1 MGSRG
6 DEQGGKSVQHVRAPT
21 GGRDAAGCGRGG
33 GRTAR
38 CGRRPPHED
47 RLAAGAAAR
56 DGRLAM
62 PDTPLRGRR
71 GRDPRIAERVA
82 TDFAAR
88 HAGPSAETEVDFD
101 VAAVDA
107 EVEDARRQRPATP
120 TRPAPSPAGG
130 TPPVTGRKG
139 AGHRLPDLSALPP
152 LLAATGTFASLRER
166 LEAPTDPDAGPRR
179 TGRHVGLVSV
189 PHGAKTYLAATLA
202 QVDGGERLVWIARDA
217 EIGDRVAEELGAW
230 LGDPAKVAVLE
241 PRTALA
247 YERSELIADE
257 TAARVAALAAW
268 RSGRARVL
276 VASVQALLQ
285 HTIAPED
292 LPAAPRELRLGSRV
306 RQDALLRELFD
317 LGYVP
322 VSEVAGRGESA
333 RRGGIV
339 DVFPPSLPLPIRIEF
354 FGDEIDSLRSFDP
367 TDQRTVGTL
376 ESAILLPATEFLLP
390 AAGSSAI
397 RDRLG
402 RGAARLPERL
412 AADLARFDTEPV
424 TAAADRTPEA
434 SRALAVGD
442 AAEVWAAHL
451 APATGLDHVDP
462 GTLLILDEP
471 GDIAEAAAFLWRQAD
486 ERRVELV
493 AADELPKDWPSTYL
507 APRDWK
513 ARLVGSR
520 TLELTWESVPPEDA
534 AMARG
539 GLSSGDPFG
548 WREPVLP
555 PGRAGR
561 IADAVET
568 WRVDGAR
575 IVLASDQ
582 APRLADVLGEAGH
595 EVAVVGRIAEAPPP
609 GAITLIERSLN
620 GGFIGGPDGLAF
632 VTDREL
638 FGTVRIRR
646 PRALRRV
653 VPRDIL
659 DRLTP
664 GDLVVHIDHGVA
676 RYEQMLRRGGA
687 GEDRDYLEL
696 SFAGGDRIFVPVE
709 QIQRI
714 SRYAGGERP
723 ALSRLGGTEWLR
735 AKQRVR
741 KAVDDLA
748 GDLLALYAARA
759 DARGHAFMDDTP
771 WQAEMEA
778 SFPYEE
784 TVDQL
789 RASAEVK
796 ADMELIRPMDRL
808 VVGDVGYGKT
818 EVALRAAFKA
828 TQDGKQVAV
837 LVPTTVL
844 AAQHDATFSQR
855 FAASPLEVRLLSRFV
870 PAATQATTIAG
881 LADGTVDIVIGTH
894 RLLSKDIPF
903 RDLGLVVVDEEQR
916 FGVAAKERLKQLRRE
931 VDVLTLS
938 ATPIPRTLNLALAG
952 IRDLSVIETPP
963 EDRLPI
969 QTRVAEA
976 SAGLVRDAILR
987 ELDRGGQVFYV
998 HNRVETIEAQA
1009 DQLRTMLP
1017 GVRFVVGHGQMAEGA
1032 LEKVMIAFADGAA
1045 DVLVCTTIIESGLDI
1060 PNANTIIIDRAD
1072 TLGLAQLYQLRGRV
1086 GRSSRRAYAYLLYR
1100 RRERLSDEARKRLQA
1115 IFNASELGA
1124 GFQIALSDLEIRGAG
1139 NILGGEQSG
1148 HMAAVGFDLYSR
1160 LLAEAVEETKARR
1173 EDRPPVVEPP
1183 QAVVDLPVE
1192 AHLPDS
1198 YVPET
1203 AQKLELYRRLARA
1216 RSAGDLAAFRQ
1227 EVTDRFGPMP
1237 APVVRLVEV
1246 AELRLT
1252 AEAAGVS
1259 SMSREDGLLVV
1270 RFGAGLSR
1278 ATAMQLIGAGALPG
1292 VKPSD
1297 VTFASNQFRIRLP
1310 RDPLKG
1316 WALTQA
1322 VVARLST
1329 SPGNGG

>member
-1 MGSRG
+1 
-6 DEQGGKSVQHVRAPT
+6 V
-21 GGRDAAGCGRGG
+21 
-33 GRTAR
+33 
-38 CGRRPPHED
+38 
-47 RLAAGAAAR
+47 
-56 DGRLAM
+56 

-71 GRDPRIAERVA
+71 GRDRRIAERVA
-82 TDFAAR
+82 KEFAAR
-88 HAGPSAETEVDFD
+88 HAPPSPETAIDFD

-107 EVEDARRQRPATP
+107 EVADARRAAAAAP
-120 TRPAPSPAGG
+120 PAPPKRAGATRG
-130 TPPVTGRKG
+130 TGTAATGPTARG
-139 AGHRLPDLSALPP
+139 GGQRIPDLSALPP
-152 LLAATGTFASLRER
+152 LLAATGTFGALRER
-166 LEAPTDPDAGPRR
+166 LGRATDDRR
-179 TGRHVGLVSV
+179 GRHVGLVAI
-189 PHGAKTYLAATLA
+189 PHGAKSYLAAAIALA
-202 QVDGGERLVWIARDA
+202 PDGERFAWIARDA

-230 LGDPAKVAVLE
+230 LGDPSAVAVLE

-268 RSGRARVL
+268 RSGQARVL

-285 HTIAPED
+285 HTIAPAD
-292 LPAAPRELRLGSRV
+292 LPDAPRELRPGARLH
-306 RQDALLRELFD
+306 QDALLHELFD

-322 VSEVAGRGESA
+322 VTEVAGRGESA

-354 FGDEIDSLRSFDP
+354 FGDEIDSLRAFDP
-367 TDQRTVGTL
+367 TDQRTVGVIDR
-376 ESAILLPATEFLLP
+376 AVLLPATEFLLP
-390 AAGSSAI
+390 AGGAAPI

-402 RGAARLPERL
+402 RSAARLPERL
-412 AADLARFDTEPV
+412 AADLARFDGDAGDPARAS
-424 TAAADRTPEA
+424 AAVA
-434 SRALAVGD
+434 SRRALAVGD

-451 APATGLDHVDP
+451 APATGLDHLAP
-462 GTLLILDEP
+462 GTLLVLDEP
-471 GDIAEAAAFLWRQAD
+471 GDIAEAAEFLWRQAD
-486 ERRVELV
+486 ERRTELV
-493 AADELPKDWPSTYL
+493 AAGELPRDWPSTYL

-513 ARLVGSR
+513 GRLVASR
-520 TLELTWESVPPEDA
+520 TLELTWESVPAEDA

-539 GLSSGDPFG
+539 ALSSGDPFG

-561 IADAVET
+561 LVEAVEG
-568 WRVDGAR
+568 WSRDGDR

-582 APRLADVLGEAGH
+582 APRLADLLAEADHPVG
-595 EVAVVGRIAEAPPP
+595 VVGRVGEAPPP
-609 GAITLIERSLN
+609 GAIALVDRSLN

-638 FGTVRIRR
+638 FGTVRVRR
-646 PRALRRV
+646 PRALRRI

-659 DRLTP
+659 ERLTP

-676 RYEQMLRRGGA
+676 RYERMLRRGGS

-709 QIQRI
+709 QIGRI

-723 ALSRLGGTEWLR
+723 SLSKLGGTEWLR

-741 KAVDDLA
+741 RAVDDLA
-748 GDLLALYAARA
+748 EELLALYASRA
-759 DARGHAFMDDTP
+759 EAHGHAFAPDSP

-784 TVDQL
+784 TIDQL

-796 ADMELIRPMDRL
+796 ADMELVRPMDRL

-828 TQDGKQVAV
+828 GQDGRQVAV

-844 AAQHDATFSQR
+844 AAQHHATFSQR
-855 FAASPLEVRLLSRFV
+855 FAAFPLEVRLLSRFV
-870 PAATQATTIAG
+870 SPSAQAATVAG

-894 RLLSKDIPF
+894 RLLSRDIRF

-976 SAGLVRDAILR
+976 TAGLVRDAILR

-1009 DQLRTMLP
+1009 DQLRRMLP

-1032 LEKVMIAFADGAA
+1032 LEKVMIAFSEGAA

-1160 LLAEAVEETKARR
+1160 LLAEAVEARKASMEGRA
-1173 EDRPPVVEPP
+1173 PIVEAP
-1183 QAVVDLPVE
+1183 QAVIDLPVE
-1192 AHLPDS
+1192 AHLPTD
-1198 YVPET
+1198 YVPDE

-1216 RSAGDLAAFRQ
+1216 RTTGDLAAFRQ
-1227 EVTDRFGPMP
+1227 EVLDRYGPLP
-1237 APVVRLVEV
+1237 DPVTRLIEV
-1246 AELRLT
+1246 AELRLA
-1252 AEAAGVS
+1252 AEAAGVGS
-1259 SMSREDGLLVV
+1259 VSREEGWLVV
-1270 RFGAGLSR
+1270 RFGAGLTR
-1278 ATAMQLIGAGALPG
+1278 ATAMRLLAGPSLPG
-1292 VKPSD
+1292 LRPND
-1297 VTFASNQFRIRLP
+1297 VTFASNQVRLRLP
-1310 RDPLKG
+1310 ADPRKG
-1316 WALTQA
+1316 WPLTQA
-1322 VVARLST
+1322 VVARLSAG
-1329 SPGNGG
+1329 SG

>member
-1 MGSRG
+1 
-6 DEQGGKSVQHVRAPT
+6 
-21 GGRDAAGCGRGG
+21 
-33 GRTAR
+33 
-38 CGRRPPHED
+38 
-47 RLAAGAAAR
+47 
-56 DGRLAM
+56 M

-71 GRDPRIAERVA
+71 GRDRRIAERVA

-88 HAGPSAETEVDFD
+88 HAPPPPGAERDFD

-107 EVEDARRQRPATP
+107 EVEDARRPVPPSRAVARATTAGTPAA
-120 TRPAPSPAGG
+120 PARAGG
-130 TPPVTGRKG
+130 
-139 AGHRLPDLSALPP
+139 GHRLPDLSGLPP
-152 LLAATGTFASLRER
+152 LLAASGTFAALRER
-166 LEAPTDPDAGPRR
+166 LGRDTDDARR
-179 TGRHVGLVSV
+179 TGRHVGLVAV
-189 PHGAKTYLAATLA
+189 PHGAKSYLASALA
-202 QVDGGERLVWIARDA
+202 LAPAGERLVWIARDA

-230 LGDPAKVAVLE
+230 LGDVEAVAVLE

-268 RSGRARVL
+268 RSGRARIL
-276 VASVQALLQ
+276 VAGVQALLQ
-285 HTIAPED
+285 HTIHPDD
-292 LPAAPRELRLGSRV
+292 LPAAPRELRLGARV
-306 RQDALLRELFD
+306 HQDDLLRELFD

-339 DVFPPSLPLPIRIEF
+339 DVFPPSMALPIRIEF

-376 ESAILLPATEFLLP
+376 QSAVLLPASEFLLP
-390 AAGSSAI
+390 AGGAAAI
-397 RDRLG
+397 RERLG
-402 RGAARLPERL
+402 RAAARLPERL
-412 AADLARFDTEPV
+412 AADLERFDAPALD
-424 TAAADRTPEA
+424 TAHATDPDRA
-434 SRALAVGD
+434 SRAMAVGD

-451 APATGLDHVDP
+451 APATGLDHVEP
-462 GTLLILDEP
+462 GTLLVLDEP
-471 GDIAEAAAFLWRQAD
+471 GDIAEAAGFLWRQAD
-486 ERRVELV
+486 ERRAELV
-493 AADELPKDWPSTYL
+493 EAGDLPKDWPSTYL
-507 APRDWK
+507 PPRDWK
-513 ARLVGSR
+513 GRLVASR
-520 TLELTWESVPPEDA
+520 TLELTWESVPPEDV

-555 PGRAGR
+555 AGRAGR
-561 IADAVET
+561 LDAAVEA
-568 WRVDGAR
+568 WRADGAR

-582 APRLADVLGEAGH
+582 APRLADLLGESGH
-595 EVAVVGRIAEAPPP
+595 AVAVVDRVIEPPPP
-609 GAITLIERSLN
+609 GAIALIERSLN
-620 GGFIGGPDGLAF
+620 GGFVGGPDGLAF

-646 PRALRRV
+646 PKALRRV

-659 DRLTP
+659 ERLTP

-709 QIQRI
+709 QIGRVT
-714 SRYAGGERP
+714 RYSGGERP
-723 ALSRLGGTEWLR
+723 ALSKLGGTDWLR

-748 GDLLALYAARA
+748 EELLALYASRA
-759 DARGHAFMDDTP
+759 DARGHAYAQDTP
-771 WQAEMEA
+771 WQSEMEA

-784 TVDQL
+784 TIDQL
-789 RASAEVK
+789 RAAAEVK
-796 ADMELIRPMDRL
+796 ADMELTRPMDRL

-828 TQDGKQVAV
+828 TQDGMQVAV

-844 AAQHDATFSQR
+844 AAQHHATFSQR
-855 FAASPLEVRLLSRFV
+855 FAAFPLEVRLLSRFV
-870 PAATQATTIAG
+870 SAGAQEATLAG
-881 LADGTVDIVIGTH
+881 LSDGTVDIVIGTH
-894 RLLSKDIPF
+894 RLLSKDIRF

-916 FGVAAKERLKQLRRE
+916 FGVAAKERLKQLKRE

-976 SAGLVRDAILR
+976 SAGLVRDAVLR

-1009 DQLRTMLP
+1009 EQLRRMLP

-1032 LEKVMIAFADGAA
+1032 LEKVMITFADGAA
-1045 DVLVCTTIIESGLDI
+1045 DVLVSTTIIESGLDI
-1060 PNANTIIIDRAD
+1060 PNANTIVIDRAD

-1160 LLAEAVEETKARR
+1160 LLAEAVETRKASMEGRA
-1173 EDRPPVVEPP
+1173 PIVEAP
-1183 QAVVDLPVE
+1183 QAVIDLPVE
-1192 AHLPDS
+1192 AHLPDD
-1198 YVPET
+1198 YVPDE

-1216 RSAGDLAAFRQ
+1216 RTGGDLAAFRQ
-1227 EVTDRFGPMP
+1227 EVIDRYGPIP
-1237 APVVRLVEV
+1237 DPVARLVEV
-1246 AELRLT
+1246 AELRLA
-1252 AEAAGVS
+1252 AEAAGVAS
-1259 SMSREDGLLVV
+1259 ISREEGWLVV
-1270 RFGAGLSR
+1270 RFGAGLTR
-1278 ATAMQLIGAGALPG
+1278 ATAMRLLAGPSLPG
-1292 VKPSD
+1292 LRAND
-1297 VTFASNQFRIRLP
+1297 VTFASNQVRLRLP
-1310 RDPLKG
+1310 ADPRKG
-1316 WALTQA
+1316 WVLTQA
-1322 VVARLST
+1322 VVARLSVP
-1329 SPGNGG
+1329 SG